1 MAGTVEDIRV
11 DAPLVLVGRNPS
23 VSGTYNMALDEYLF
37 ESAARFGRHVWR
49 LYRWDPPA
57 VSIGRNQRVQEAVN
71 QQVMEEEKITMVRR
85 PTGGRAIWHHGDI
98 CFTHAGRTPGKV
110 ESVSS
115 FKDDYMRAAHVVVG
129 FFDALG
135 IEAEISGGH
144 KGERM
149 PRGALK
155 APCFQSPGRFEI
167 TVGGKKIAGIAQYR
181 AGERFLIQ
189 GSIRLFEMD
198 RRCRSLFF
206 GDDDGARTV
215 YDRFETSITSI
226 EDELQR
232 NVDWDWLVRSFT
244 IVAGG
249 ESACAVDP
257 EDLEPNIDLAEVKAL
272 EKKKYRN
279 SRWNRRL

>member
-1 MAGTVEDIRV
+1 MRE
-11 DAPLVLVGRNPS
+11 
-23 VSGTYNMALDEYLF
+23 
-37 ESAARFGRHVWR
+37 
-49 LYRWDPPA
+49 
-57 VSIGRNQRVQEAVN
+57 Q
-71 QQVMEEEKITMVRR
+71 KIAMVRR
-85 PTGGRAIWHHGDI
+85 PTGGRAIWHHGDV
-98 CFTHAGRTPGKV
+98 CFTHAGMTPGKV

-129 FFDALG
+129 FLDALG
-135 IEAEISGGH
+135 IKAEISAGH
-144 KGERM
+144 KGEKM

-198 RRCRSLFF
+198 RRYRSLFF
-206 GDDDGARTV
+206 GDDAQTV

-232 NVDWDWLVRSFT
+232 NVDWDWLVESFS

-257 EDLEPNIDLAEVKAL
+257 EDLESNIDLAEVRAL
-272 EKKKYRN
+272 EKKKYQN

>member
-1 MAGTVEDIRV
+1 MAGKTVDIRI
-11 DAPLVLVGRNPS
+11 DAPLVLVGRSPS
-23 VSGTYNMALDEYLF
+23 CSGTYSMALDEHLF
-37 ESAARFGRHVWR
+37 ESAVRFGRHVWR

-57 VSIGRNQRVQEAVN
+57 VSIGRNQRVREAVN
-71 QQVMEEEKITMVRR
+71 QQVMREQKITMVRR
-85 PTGGRAIWHHGDI
+85 PTGGRAIWHHGDV
-98 CFTHAGRTPGKV
+98 CFTHAGVTPGEV

-115 FKDDYMRAAHVVVG
+115 FKGDYMRAADVVVG
-129 FFDALG
+129 FLDALG

-144 KGERM
+144 KGQKT
-149 PRGALK
+149 PGGTFK

-189 GSIRLFEMD
+189 GSIRLSGMD

-206 GDDDGARTV
+206 GDDDDARV
-215 YDRFETSITSI
+215 AYGRFVASVTSI
-226 EDELQR
+226 EDELR
-232 NVDWDWLVRSFT
+232 RSVNWNRLMETFST
-244 IVAGG
+244 VSGG
-249 ESACAVDP
+249 ESACVVDP
-257 EDLEPNIDLAEVKAL
+257 DDAKSDIDLAEVQAL